1 MDDVCAH
8 CARESKINADRT
20 ATSKCQVAEAE
31 KMLNAARVRYREV
44 NVGDN
49 VLMRPSKEDRGK
61 GDPRGFLAVVLEKV
75 DGFFKLGTRAGVS
88 GQN

>member
-1 MDDVCAH
+1 MV
-8 CARESKINADRT
+8 EAD
-20 ATSKCQVAEAE
+20 

-75 DGFFKLGTRAGVS
+75 DGFFKLGIRAGVRAELGEERSERGGIERS
-88 GQN
+88 GQ